1 MKHDRIDTDS
11 DGIFPIGIK
20 NWEIVHAKNP
30 MLPKDKYH
38 RTNKNLS
45 KTRQLYPAIYSA
57 TKDIPMYRKISMDMF
72 PLIGKGRNVVL
83 TYLLLFRWKTIK
95 QDIGSAKQDDKD
107 YKQ

>member
-1 MKHDRIDTDS
+1 
-11 DGIFPIGIK
+11 
-20 NWEIVHAKNP
+20 
-30 MLPKDKYH
+30 
-38 RTNKNLS
+38 
-45 KTRQLYPAIYSA
+45 
-57 TKDIPMYRKISMDMF
+57 MYRKISMDMF